1 MLVDANTVDLDAISD
16 EDFDILT
23 DVTLDL
29 IGECLSS
36 QDESMKASVRQQVVT
51 KMNSPRFDLSFELNT
66 PTSVWWEENVLPEI
80 DAELVEQ
87 DNLAGDEVGTAVDG
101 AEGKS
106 SLEHV
111 VLELNLRATDTSAA
125 HQGESVILASVYFVT
140 TMPLKDFSL
149 EKLNFPAINW
159 LPELDQLS

>member
-106 SLEHV
+106 SLEIGRAHV
-111 VLELNLRATDTSAA
+111 
-125 HQGESVILASVYFVT
+125 
-140 TMPLKDFSL
+140 
-149 EKLNFPAINW
+149 
-159 LPELDQLS
+159 